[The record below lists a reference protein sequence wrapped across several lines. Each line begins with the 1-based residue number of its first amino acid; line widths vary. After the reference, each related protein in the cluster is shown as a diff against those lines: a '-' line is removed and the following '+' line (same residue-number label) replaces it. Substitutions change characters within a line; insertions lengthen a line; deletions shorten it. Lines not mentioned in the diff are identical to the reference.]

1 MNKLHFLVLKM
12 FVLVLVLT
20 ACNKMTIDV
29 NEDFL
34 IKEFLE
40 SEDFKNNCF
49 LSNYIVDLEKSTIQ
63 YVNDVKKRP
72 VISIFFSNNGQ
83 IIGSVEAI
91 KNISDKIKLP
101 NENKYFMFYHDYKQF
116 DFNTLTGSI
125 SLYDL
130 NYDNHFF
137 AYGEIRA
144 GELDVSFYNPIPS
157 EIIQKYDDVIS
168 FNRASFKS
176 IKSIKNENVQVNPC
190 DGNSDGNVSY
200 SECYKCFNNACATD
214 ETCMVLC
221 YLLGDAI
228 GTSIS
233 PVKIPWC
240 QMSIAASCIYISI
253 EY

>member
-1 MNKLHFLVLKM
+1 MLVLLLI
-12 FVLVLVLT
+12 VT
-20 ACNKMTIDV
+20 ACKKMNIESD
-29 NEDFL
+29 EDFL

-40 SEDFKNNCF
+40 SDEFRDNDF
-49 LSNYIVDLEKSTIQ
+49 LSNSIVDFEKSKVQ
-63 YVNDVKKRP
+63 YVNDVKGRP
-72 VISIFFSNNGQ
+72 VINIFFSNNGQ

-91 KNISDKIKLP
+91 KNISDRIKLP
-101 NENKYFMFYHDYKQF
+101 NEAKYFMFYHDYKQF
-116 DFNTLTGSI
+116 DFSTLTGSI
-125 SLYDL
+125 SLFDL

-137 AYGEIRA
+137 AYGEIIT
-144 GELDVSFYNPIPS
+144 GKLDVSFYNPIPS
-157 EIIQKYDDVIS
+157 DIIKKYEDVIS
-168 FNRASFKS
+168 FNKESFK
-176 IKSIKNENVQVNPC
+176 KLESIKNQKVQVNPC

-200 SECYKCFNNACATD
+200 SECYKCFNNACSTD

-221 YLLGDAI
+221 YLIGDAI